1 MAHAVFISYAAN
13 DARVA
18 DAVCSTL
25 ESRGI
30 GCWIAPRDI
39 LPGKHFAEAIIDAI
53 NTTQIVVL
61 VFSSS
66 ANTSTQ
72 VLREIERTASKDI
85 PIVTF
90 RVEDVTPT
98 KSLEYFISSHHWLDA
113 ANRPLEEGLK
123 RLADAV
129 GHLISPR
136 EDLPYTEAI
145 QDAVPAAVPSPAGI
159 PALADA
165 APQTEPISQAAISTR
180 AELKTHPVRFWL
192 GLLLF
197 IGGIGML
204 TLFLLLIVSG
214 DDTLTTDNA
223 KTSLSLAAFFTLLG
237 VFLVWLSGRGIRNRW
252 FWPGMVM
259 FIYGLASVPMWLQVF
274 HFTGFPHDSGQLMLT
289 ILLLSIPCIIV
300 GAFCLWRGWPRL
312 GVRRPRGEVSGFIS
326 GMLVLSLAFTILHLA
341 TGKGLERD
349 LLSFSDDFED
359 GAADGWD
366 LALGWAVVLDDG
378 SYVLEGEGFGS
389 ARPNVISARDYVLEA
404 DFKLLAG
411 FLDFSVRYS
420 GYSSTHRHY
429 IVWINESEL
438 RLGKFDR
445 GEHLTLESTQ
455 AEIGFGQW
463 HTVRIT
469 LNGSNIR
476 VYVDDKLKISYWDTD
491 PPPAGVFQI
500 RSHPDSVVRVDNISV
515 RPYS

>member
-30 GCWIAPRDI
+30 GCWMAPRDI
-39 LPGKHFAEAIIDAI
+39 LPGKYFAEAIIDAI
-53 NTTQIVVL
+53 NETQIMVL
-61 VFSSS
+61 VFSAS
-66 ANTSTQ
+66 ANSSTQ
-72 VLREIERTASKDI
+72 VLREIERAASKDI

-90 RVEDVTPT
+90 RVEDVPPT

-113 ANRPLEEGLK
+113 ANRPLEESLK

-129 GHLISPR
+129 ERLVQPR

-145 QDAVPAAVPSPAGI
+145 EDAVPAAVPTPAGK
-159 PALADA
+159 PAPAEA
-165 APQTEPISQAAISTR
+165 APQPETIAKAAIITR
-180 AELKTHPVRFWL
+180 AETNTHPIRFWL
-192 GLLLF
+192 GLLVF
-197 IGGIGML
+197 IGGIAML
-204 TLFLLLIVSG
+204 TLIPLVIICG
-214 DDTLTTDNA
+214 DDFHNA
-223 KTSLSLAAFFTLLG
+223 DTSLSLAAFFTLLG
-237 VFLVWLSGRGIRNRW
+237 IFLVWLSGRGIRNRW

-259 FIYGLASVPMWLQVF
+259 FIYGLGSLPVWLNSF
-274 HFTGFPHDSGQLMLT
+274 KLPGFPHDSGQL
-289 ILLLSIPCIIV
+289 ILALFLFSIPFIIV

-312 GVRRPRGEVSGFIS
+312 GVRRPRGEAYGFIF
-326 GMLVLSLAFTILHLA
+326 GLIAVSLAFTIIVLTTH
-341 TGKGLERD
+341 GGLPRD
-349 LLSFSDDFED
+349 ILSFSDDFED
-359 GAADGWD
+359 GAADGWN
-366 LALGWAVVLDDG
+366 LKSGWAVVLDDA

-389 ARPNVISARDYVLEA
+389 ARPNVTWTQDYVLEA
-404 DFKLLAG
+404 DFKLLSG
-411 FLDFSVRYS
+411 FFDFSVRYS
-420 GYSSTHRHY
+420 GYSQTHRHY
-429 IVWINESEL
+429 IVWIDESKL

-445 GEHLTLESTQ
+445 GEHLILESTQ

-463 HTVRIT
+463 HTVRIM

-491 PPPAGVFQI
+491 PPPAGGFEV

-515 RPYS
+515 QPYP